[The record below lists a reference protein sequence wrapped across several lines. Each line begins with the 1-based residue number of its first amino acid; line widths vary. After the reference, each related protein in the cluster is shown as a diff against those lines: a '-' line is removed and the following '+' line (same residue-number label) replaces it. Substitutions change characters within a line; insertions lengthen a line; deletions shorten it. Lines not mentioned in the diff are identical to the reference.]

1 MYSRIIMRLP
11 YRVLLLSLC
20 LCLSPFLSAQ
30 APSSSDSQSSDDNK
44 SWTATSD
51 QQGPSGAG
59 FSPTRT
65 SESHTHTDGR
75 TVDKQT
81 VELRGSDGTYQPLR
95 DIERESIRVD
105 ASTTRNVERVY
116 GRGPD
121 GQRMLIQVR
130 EEESRTLP
138 GGDQKVT
145 RTTSNPDANGS
156 LEVVQRELQET
167 RKSSPD
173 VEKTKTTVLMP
184 DLNGGFSPIS
194 QSEETNTR
202 KSATRVDFHKT
213 TSVPD
218 GNGGWQLQE
227 VREGS
232 VNDEAD
238 KTHTREERVLR
249 PATDG
254 NLTLIKRT
262 VSKETQNAPGE
273 SRQTVEDYSADLPG
287 TANDGT
293 LHLNKRITTVH
304 RTGAD
309 GGQVSEEQVE
319 QPDPAAPGE
328 PPRLT
333 QKTIDIVSPGTG
345 NASTHIRTVQGLD
358 GNGDLSTVWVD
369 TRKTETAPSV
379 QVDTK
384 QANAPASVTV
394 DTKSP
399 PKQQ

>member
-1 MYSRIIMRLP
+1 MRLP
-11 YRVLLLSLC
+11 YSVLLLYLC
-20 LCLSPFLSAQ
+20 LCLSSLLSAQ
-30 APSSSDSQSSDDNK
+30 APSASDSQSTDDNK
-44 SWTATSD
+44 SWSATVD
-51 QQGPSGAG
+51 QQAPSGAG

-65 SESHTHTDGR
+65 SESHTHANGR

-105 ASTTRNVERVY
+105 AGTTRTVERVY

-121 GQRMLIQVR
+121 GQRTLIQVR
-130 EEESRTLP
+130 EEESRSLP

-156 LEVVQRELQET
+156 LQVIQRELQET
-167 RKSSPD
+167 RKSGPD
-173 VEKTKTTVLMP
+173 MENTKTTVLMP

-202 KSATRVDFHKT
+202 KAPNRVEFHKT

-232 VNDEAD
+232 INDEAD
-238 KTHTREERVLR
+238 KSHTREERVLR
-249 PATDG
+249 PGSDG
-254 NLTLIKRT
+254 NLTLTQRT
-262 VSKETQNAPGE
+262 VTKETQNAPGE
-273 SRQTVEDYSADLPG
+273 TRQTVENYSADLPG

-304 RTGAD
+304 RSRAD
-309 GGQVSEEQVE
+309 GARISEEQVE
-319 QPDPAAPGE
+319 QRDPAAPGE
-328 PPRLT
+328 PQRMT
-333 QKTIDIVSPGTG
+333 QKTIDIIRPGMG
-345 NASTHIRTVQGLD
+345 NTSTQTRTVQALD
-358 GNGDLSTVWVD
+358 ANGDLSTVWVD
-369 TRKTETAPSV
+369 TGKTETAPSV
-379 QVDTK
+379 QVDTR

-399 PKQQ
+399 PKPQ